1 MMQNWKA
8 LVIRPYCAVVMAR
21 SSITVGAAT
30 ESVARDRKFTIA
42 PIMIRAMVIQRIP
55 M

>member
-8 LVIRPYCAVVMAR
+8 LVIQPYSWVVMDR
-21 SSITVGAAT
+21 SCITVGAAT
-30 ESVARDRKFTIA
+30 DSVARDRKFTIA

-55 M
+55 I